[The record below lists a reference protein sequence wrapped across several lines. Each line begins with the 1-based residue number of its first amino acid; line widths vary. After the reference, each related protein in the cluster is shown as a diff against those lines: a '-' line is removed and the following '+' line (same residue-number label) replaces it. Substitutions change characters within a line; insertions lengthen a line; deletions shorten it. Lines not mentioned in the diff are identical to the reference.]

1 MKTWATNGLVSTWNR
16 GRTVAETA
24 MTDQDELA
32 GDHARVTDDEIPA
45 GAIQIGLDSS
55 A

>member
-1 MKTWATNGLVSTWNR
+1 MKTWATNGLVRTWNR
-16 GRTVAETA
+16 GRTVADTA
-24 MTDQDELA
+24 MTDQDESA
-32 GDHARVTDDEIPA
+32 EDRNRETEDEIPV